1 MQITVKAPAT
11 IANFGPGFDVFGMCI
26 DHPFDGMVFETTRSG
41 LTEIFC
47 TYEKGGKD
55 ISEKK
60 WDRGILKNTAGLAAL
75 AVRRRFIEKYPAH
88 TKKLAE
94 TDFRIKIVKGYRAA
108 SGLGSSAASAAGAAF
123 AAHALLRHETGCSL
137 TPRDLAECAAE
148 GEGAAGGVHP
158 DNTTPCLFGGFT
170 IAVTPEIK
178 YETVPWEREQYKR
191 FKTALSKY
199 IDKKQGF
206 RRFVPP
212 EMYFSIVFPDIKLPT
227 KEMRQLLADLKG
239 ERYPSEEQ
247 FSENVKQVRG
257 VAWGF
262 AKGRYKTICENLKDE
277 IVTPARKVKVPS
289 YDEMEHAAMRAGD
302 EKERADA
309 FILCGS
315 GPCVAAV
322 SNNKAKA
329 RIIMGRMLD
338 VCARNKTKVLE
349 SFIAEPN
356 LNGVEVLYDNFGF
369 KKNTAKSGAELLEK
383 LK

>member
-26 DHPFDGMVFETTRSG
+26 DHPFDGMVVETTRSG

-123 AAHALLRHETGCSL
+123 AVHALLSDLTGCTLSA
-137 TPRDLAECAAE
+137 RDLAECAAE
-148 GEGAAGGVHP
+148 GEGAAGGIHP
-158 DNTTPCLFGGFT
+158 DNTTAALFGGFT
-170 IAVTPEIK
+170 VAVAPEIK
-178 YETVPWEREQYKR
+178 YETAPWEKEQYKR

-206 RRFVPP
+206 RRFEPPP
-212 EMYFSIVFPDIKLPT
+212 EMYFSIVFPAIKLLT
-227 KEMRQLLADLKG
+227 KVMRQVLAELKG
-239 ERYPSEEQ
+239 PKYPSEQQ
-247 FSENVKQVRG
+247 FSKNVLHVRG

-262 AKGRYKTICENLKDE
+262 SHGRYKAICENLKDE
-277 IVTPARKVKVPS
+277 IVTPARKKKVTS
-289 YDEMEHAAMRAGD
+289 KGEEDYR
-302 EKERADA
+302 
-309 FILCGS
+309 
-315 GPCVAAV
+315 
-322 SNNKAKA
+322 
-329 RIIMGRMLD
+329 
-338 VCARNKTKVLE
+338 
-349 SFIAEPN
+349 
-356 LNGVEVLYDNFGF
+356 
-369 KKNTAKSGAELLEK
+369 ELGLT
-383 LK
+383 L